1 MAITSIKTGSS
12 FTNLTKYNDFLA
24 GNAAYSPA
32 AYESIATVTV
42 GSGGVSNIDFTS
54 IPSTYQHLQVRGIGR
69 VSGGTTGGS
78 FVIVRFNGVS
88 TGNVYAYHLIG
99 GDGSTV
105 SVYGGGNTNEMV
117 SERYPLNGD
126 GSSSVFGT
134 SIIDILDY
142 KNTNKFKTLRSIG
155 GFDTNSS
162 GAIYMD
168 SGLWRDT
175 NAITSINLT
184 MYLGNFVQYSKFGLF
199 GIKGA

>member
-1 MAITSIKTGSS
+1 MSPILESIGSVKGFGWGALLGGAS
-12 FTNLTKYNDFLA
+12 F
-24 GNAAYSPA
+24 
-32 AYESIATVTV
+32 ESIATTTV
-42 GSGGVSNIDFTS
+42 GAGGSASIDFTS
-54 IPSTYQHLQVRGIGR
+54 IPSTYTHLQLRAIGR
-69 VSGGTTGGS
+69 VSSGTTGGS
-78 FVIVRFNGVS
+78 FIIVRFNGVS

-105 SVYGGGNTNEMV
+105 SVYGGGSTNEMV

-126 GSSSVFGT
+126 GSSSIFGS

-155 GFDTNSS
+155 GFDTNGT
-162 GAIYMD
+162 GAVYMD

-184 MYLGNFVQYSKFGLF
+184 MYLGNFVQYSQVALY